1 MKKITNG
8 DLFKI
13 LQMLPCINKIT
24 GVRVTQRMAAN
35 ARLVDEIIADLQ
47 APLKP
52 SKEFE
57 EYQKKHND
65 LVKQHAKRDDNND
78 YVFKDEEK
86 TDYDIENIAALEED
100 IDALREEY
108 KECLDSYDE
117 VKREYEE
124 SLTEE
129 CDTVFY
135 PIKDKDIPAKASF
148 EQRNVL
154 QYFCEDIEDMENE
167 RNALIA
173 KKNQQGIQE
182 PQAVEDI
189 PTVGEEDESKREL
202 ETV

>member
-35 ARLVDEIIADLQ
+35 ARLVDEIVADLQ

-100 IDALREEY
+100 IDALREDY
-108 KECLDSYDE
+108 KECLDFYDE
-117 VKREYEE
+117 VKREYED

-135 PIKDKDIPAKASF
+135 PIKDKDIPPKASF